1 MDNWDCYY
9 KRQMRALGTNM
20 SVENQIIIDAI
31 FDQDSTVLSLV
42 SKKEKKMISSSQR
55 WVHCYCYILQ

>member
-42 SKKEKKMISSSQR
+42 SKKEKR
-55 WVHCYCYILQ
+55 